1 MKVSLEEVDRIA
13 SLSMLSLTQEKRL
26 MLQQNLSEILEHA
39 EKLNEL
45 DTEGVEPTT
54 YILRQENVLREDEPG
69 KIWERVLLLKNA
81 PEKEDGYF
89 AVPKVVE

>member
-13 SLSMLSLTQEKRL
+13 SLSMLSLTEEKRL
-26 MLQQNLSEILEHA
+26 MLQQNLSDILEHA
-39 EKLNEL
+39 EKLNAL

-54 YILRQENVLREDEPG
+54 YILQQENVLREDIPG
-69 KIWERVLLLKNA
+69 KEWERQEVLKNA

>member
-13 SLSMLSLTQEKRL
+13 SLSMLSLTEEKRL
-26 MLQQNLSEILEHA
+26 MLQQNLSDILEHA
-39 EKLNEL
+39 ERLNEL

-54 YILRQENVLREDEPG
+54 YILKQENVLRVDAPG
-69 KIWERVLLLKNA
+69 KEWERKEVLKNA

>member
-13 SLSMLSLTQEKRL
+13 SLSMLSLTEDKRL
-26 MLQQNLSEILEHA
+26 MLQQNLSDILEHA
-39 EKLNEL
+39 ERLNEL

-54 YILRQENVLREDEPG
+54 YILRQANVLRADNPG
-69 KIWERVLLLKNA
+69 KRWERKELLKNA

>member
-13 SLSMLSLTQEKRL
+13 SLSMLSLTQEKKL
-26 MLQQNLSEILEHA
+26 MLQQNLSDILEHA

-45 DTEGVEPTT
+45 DTSNVEPTT
-54 YILRQENVLREDEPG
+54 YILKQENVLREDKAG
-69 KIWERVLLLKNA
+69 KYWEREQLLRNA

>member
-26 MLQQNLSEILEHA
+26 MLQQNLSDILEHA
-39 EKLNEL
+39 ERLNEL

-54 YILRQENVLREDEPG
+54 YILKQENVLRADKPG
-69 KIWERVLLLKNA
+69 KEWERIELLKNA